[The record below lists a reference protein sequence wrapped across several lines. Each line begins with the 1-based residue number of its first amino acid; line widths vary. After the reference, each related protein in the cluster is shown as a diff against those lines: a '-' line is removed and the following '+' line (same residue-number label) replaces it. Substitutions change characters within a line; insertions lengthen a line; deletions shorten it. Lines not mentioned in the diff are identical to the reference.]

1 MEMFSGDTFFGNIPK
16 VLPIIPTVDVV
27 VFPNTI
33 VPLLVLDE
41 KIINGINRSL
51 EETKMILLLASQ
63 KQSDQSEAHLT
74 AIGTKDLY
82 SVGTVASV
90 MRLIKVPEGGVKI
103 LVQGV
108 CKAHVNEFIMSDNM
122 LQAKIELIAFN

>member
-16 VLPIIPTVDVV
+16 VLPIIPTIDVV

-41 KIINGINRSL
+41 KIINGINHSL
-51 EETKMILLLASQ
+51 EETKMVFLLASQ
-63 KQSDQSEAHLT
+63 KQSDQIEYYPT

-82 SVGTVASV
+82 TVGTVASV

-103 LVQGV
+103 IVQGI
-108 CKAHVNEFIMSDNM
+108 CKARVSEFT
-122 LQAKIELIAFN
+122 